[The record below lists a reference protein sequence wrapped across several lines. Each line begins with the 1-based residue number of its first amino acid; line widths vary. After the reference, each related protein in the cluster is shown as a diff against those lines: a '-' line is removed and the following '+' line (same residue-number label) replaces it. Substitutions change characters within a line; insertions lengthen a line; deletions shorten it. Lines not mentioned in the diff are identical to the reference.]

1 MPSTLIELM
10 LRSPDSSNLAK
21 ASLWE
26 EQREGGNKGPRPGV
40 SASSEGLWLRV
51 CTGPVRSQHL
61 NSVPKAPKFQP

>member
-26 EQREGGNKGPRPGV
+26 GQREGGNKGPRPGV
-40 SASSEGLWLRV
+40 APPLRACGSGSAQVL
-51 CTGPVRSQHL
+51 
-61 NSVPKAPKFQP
+61 